1 MLKHWDGEG
10 IKIDSRFGSFEG
22 FLGVEPVIS
31 IFLSSGFAWRRWWG
45 ATGSFL
51 DGGVVEARKGTVDV
65 DKETVE
71 ISIWQTVEVSTTHI

>member
-1 MLKHWDGEG
+1 MEHWDGES

-31 IFLSSGFAWRRWWG
+31 LFLSSGFAGRRRRG
-45 ATGSFL
+45 AAGSFL
-51 DGGVVEARKGTVDV
+51 DGGVVEAREGTVDV